1 MKRIILGTM
10 TWGSWGKQKTVSQMA
25 QSIETAVLQDLT
37 TFDHADIYGGY
48 TTEATFGEALQ
59 QTGVSRKNI
68 QLITKCGIQYPC
80 EARELPVKHYDY
92 RPEHLNFSIESSLNH
107 LRTNYLDLLLLHR
120 PSPLMEVEAIADTLQ
135 KHLAAGKIRAVGVS
149 NFTPQQIRLLGSKI
163 PLEWNQIECSLTHF
177 NPLLDGQL
185 EFHQEQSI
193 GTMAWSP
200 LGSYFKETN
209 AQQQRLQPLIQQLCK
224 SYACTEDQLL
234 LAWLL
239 KHPAQVF
246 PVLGTTQASRW
257 QLAQEALQIDLSL
270 TDWFLMLEASQGHK
284 VP

>member
-1 MKRIILGTM
+1 M

-80 EARELPVKHYDY
+80 EARELTVKHYDY

-107 LRTNYLDLLLLHR
+107 LRTDYLDLLLLHR

-135 KHLAAGKIRAVGVS
+135 KHLAAGIIRAVGVS